1 MNVQAADHVNSAQVI
16 AKLTKVD
23 ATEARNAAAVE
34 TKDAAAPVNQEPAE
48 TAPLDDQN
56 KAKGKGVLRLLQA
69 GHFKG
74 VADVRLRIN
83 FFEQLSAQATADAA
97 SAVHTHAPDLVDA
110 VNAQVN
116 ELIAPLTT
124 DEESPQTVGALQ
136 DEFDAAVQGATDQFA
151 SDKGVN
157 TEALSD
163 AFQSAFGALVDGLR
177 GLLSAPA
184 EPSPPETDND
194 ASAVSAVADAAQQ
207 VADLRE
213 EAELLTRP
221 LTAEPIAHDEL
232 LEAQAPE
239 SPDEVV
245 LEPPAESGVVDPNAT
260 LEAALA
266 SLTETFDK
274 LLANLLGS
282 ARTALQLPDPSEP
295 PGHGRAYDKFLAI
308 YNQLRGLTP
317 EVNELG

>member
-23 ATEARNAAAVE
+23 TPQARNAAPVE
-34 TKDAAAPVNQEPAE
+34 TKDAATPVNQEPPE
-48 TAPLDDQN
+48 TTPLDDQDE
-56 KAKGKGVLRLLQA
+56 AKGVLRLLQA

-97 SAVHTHAPDLVDA
+97 SAVHTQAPDLIDA

-136 DEFDAAVQGATDQFA
+136 DEFDAAVQGATGQFA

-157 TEALSD
+157 TEALAD

-177 GLLSAPA
+177 EFLSAPA

-194 ASAVSAVADAAQQ
+194 ASAVSAVANAAQQ

-221 LTAEPIAHDEL
+221 PAAEPIAHDEL

-239 SPDEVV
+239 SLDDVV
-245 LEPPAESGVVDPNAT
+245 LGPPTDGGAIDPNAA
-260 LEAALA
+260 LETALA
-266 SLTETFDK
+266 SLTETFDE
-274 LLANLLGS
+274 LLAGLLES

-295 PGHGRAYDKFLAI
+295 TGHGRAYDKFLAI
-308 YNQLRGLTP
+308 YNQLRGLAP